1 MRYSNTSKEKENG
14 IVYTPTAM
22 ADYLAHEMIVHKH
35 PQKDGIISI
44 LDPAVG
50 EGELLIS
57 IISALSDISTAKII
71 AVGYETDSSVCLKT
85 QSNLEKLFPNVTITI
100 KNEDF
105 LKAIEEKN
113 AGEYDYVIANPP
125 YIRTQIMGSNKA
137 QEISNKLNLN
147 GRIDIY
153 YAFIVCTGD
162 VLKENGIAGYITS
175 NKFLTIKSGSSVRD
189 YILDNYCIHRITD
202 FGDTKLFSASVLPCI
217 TVFSKGKT
225 TEADNVKFTSVY
237 QANNVEEFTKIN
249 NIFDSIYDAGFFGI
263 PDGRVFHYQ
272 QGTI

>member
-113 AGEYDYVIANPP
+113 AGE
-125 YIRTQIMGSNKA
+125 
-137 QEISNKLNLN
+137 
-147 GRIDIY
+147 
-153 YAFIVCTGD
+153 
-162 VLKENGIAGYITS
+162 
-175 NKFLTIKSGSSVRD
+175 
-189 YILDNYCIHRITD
+189 
-202 FGDTKLFSASVLPCI
+202 
-217 TVFSKGKT
+217 
-225 TEADNVKFTSVY
+225 
-237 QANNVEEFTKIN
+237 
-249 NIFDSIYDAGFFGI
+249 
-263 PDGRVFHYQ
+263 
-272 QGTI
+272 

>member
-1 MRYSNTSKEKENG
+1 
-14 IVYTPTAM
+14 
-22 ADYLAHEMIVHKH
+22 
-35 PQKDGIISI
+35 
-44 LDPAVG
+44 
-50 EGELLIS
+50 
-57 IISALSDISTAKII
+57 
-71 AVGYETDSSVCLKT
+71 
-85 QSNLEKLFPNVTITI
+85 
-100 KNEDF
+100 
-105 LKAIEEKN
+105 
-113 AGEYDYVIANPP
+113 
-125 YIRTQIMGSNKA
+125 MGSNKA

-249 NIFDSIYDAGFFGI
+249 NIFDSIYDAGFLEYLTDVCFIISKEQSKVYEKVRFGI
-263 PDGRVFHYQ
+263 LNRMRRRNGLKM
-272 QGTI
+272 